1 MGEGIG
7 WSLEVGWRWGE
18 RERKM
23 GVGSAG
29 VGGRKLE
36 GVKRKFWCFK
46 GGSLEGDWW
55 IVCGKYETKA
65 LHSFL

>member
-1 MGEGIG
+1 
-7 WSLEVGWRWGE
+7 
-18 RERKM
+18 M
-23 GVGSAG
+23 GVGSTG